1 VQVEEVL
8 RQILEELKTQGQ
20 RLERL
25 EKGQKRLEDGQA
37 AQGERLE
44 RVEQRLNGLEQRLNG
59 LEKSVEQRFD
69 GLEKGQEGLQKQVTR
84 LELRLESEAFDK
96 IKALFDARQV
106 HLDYFTEIRAALAR
120 LEERLESGLFT
131 GAVRSR
137 K

>member
-1 VQVEEVL
+1 VEEVL

-25 EKGQKRLEDGQA
+25 EKGQKRLEDRQA

-44 RVEQRLNGLEQRLNG
+44 RVEQRLNGLEQRL
-59 LEKSVEQRFD
+59 D
-69 GLEKGQEGLQKQVTR
+69 GLEKGQEDLRKQVTR

-131 GAVRSR
+131 GAVRSQ